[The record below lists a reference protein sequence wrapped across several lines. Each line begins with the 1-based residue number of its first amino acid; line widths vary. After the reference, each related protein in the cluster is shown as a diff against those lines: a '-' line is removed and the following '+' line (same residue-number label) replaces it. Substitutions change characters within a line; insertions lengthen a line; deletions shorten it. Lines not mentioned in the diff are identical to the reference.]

1 MEKKTVFHEGAL
13 ASILAPIEAATG
25 LPNEA
30 YISRDYFI
38 HERDTVMADSW
49 AAIGFAADLPEKGYA
64 KPVTFMGLPLLILR
78 DRHGEMKVFHN
89 VCSHR
94 GMILV
99 AEPGPVK
106 TTLTCPYHAWTYDLE
121 GNLRGTPHIGGVG
134 QHKSEKFQCKGK
146 GLREVRSAVWM
157 NMVFINLS
165 GDAVPFEDY
174 VKPVTDRWK
183 PFWGENGLDQ
193 LRPSEHGG
201 KLRVEV
207 NCNWKLAIENYCEAY
222 HLPWVHP
229 ELNKYSRLEDHY
241 NIMVGDSLAGQGT
254 WVYNLSEVAGTK
266 LPQFPDWQPDK
277 IRQAEYLAFYPNV
290 LIGLQADHAF
300 AMIVE
305 PVSEEKTVEHL
316 RLFYVGDEALGDGFA
331 PSREAVLESWRVVFG
346 EDVFAVEGMQKGRH
360 SPGYA
365 GGHFSPEMDLP
376 THHFHAWVAS
386 RLSGG
391 HGSPYR

>member
-1 MEKKTVFHEGAL
+1 
-13 ASILAPIEAATG
+13 
-25 LPNEA
+25 
-30 YISRDYFI
+30 
-38 HERDTVMADSW
+38 
-49 AAIGFAADLPEKGYA
+49 
-64 KPVTFMGLPLLILR
+64 MGLPLLIVR
-78 DRHGEMKVFHN
+78 DREGVIKVFHK

-99 AEPGPVK
+99 EEAGPVK
-106 TTLTCPYHAWTYDLE
+106 TALTCPYHAWTYDLE

-134 QHKSEKFQCKGK
+134 KHKSEKFLCQGK
-146 GLREVRSAVWM
+146 GLKTVRSAVWM
-157 NMVFINLS
+157 DMVFVNLS
-165 GDAVPFEDY
+165 GDAMPFEDY
-174 VKPVTDRWK
+174 VKPVTERWSQ
-183 PFWGENGLDQ
+183 FWGQGGQDLM
-193 LRPSEHGG
+193 RPSSHGG
-201 KLRVEV
+201 QLTVEV

-229 ELNKYSRLEDHY
+229 ELNRYSRLEDHY
-241 NIMVGDSLAGQGT
+241 NILIGDRVAGQGSLA
-254 WVYNLSEVAGTK
+254 YNLSDVAGTR
-266 LPQFPDWQPDK
+266 LPQFPEWPAEK

-305 PVSEEKTVEHL
+305 PVSARKRRWSICVFSMSGMRLL
-316 RLFYVGDEALGDGFA
+316 RDEYA

-365 GGHFSPEMDLP
+365 GGHFSPEMDIP

-386 RLSGG
+386 RLNGG
-391 HGSPYR
+391 EGSPYR